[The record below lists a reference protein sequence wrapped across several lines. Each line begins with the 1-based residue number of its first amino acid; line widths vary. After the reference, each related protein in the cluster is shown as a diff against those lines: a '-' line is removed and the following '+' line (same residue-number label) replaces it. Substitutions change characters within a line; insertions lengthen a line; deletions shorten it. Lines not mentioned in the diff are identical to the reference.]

1 MDSSVSSGGE
11 KMEIASA
18 GCLTDVRG
26 GRDFFRVKERL
37 GGWMDDSDRMSWDE
51 RFKVALVSI

>member
-1 MDSSVSSGGE
+1 MG
-11 KMEIASA
+11 IASA

-26 GRDFFRVKERL
+26 GGTFLESKNDW

-51 RFKVALVSI
+51 RFKVASVSI